1 MNTHPEAVRARHDAQ
16 QQMLHVIE
24 AMMDGDADDAQAHLV
39 RWRDRSRYAIQLE
52 HAEEVTNTVSP
63 EAEEAANLR
72 LLLAECYDRLQYR
85 EHCGGLPYDVESRV
99 QRALR
104 QLGGIKISK

>member
-1 MNTHPEAVRARHDAQ
+1 MNIHPEAVKARHDTQ
-16 QQMLHVIE
+16 QELLHVIE
-24 AMMDGDADDAQAHLV
+24 AMMDGDADDAQVHLV

-52 HAEEVTNTVSP
+52 HAEEVANTVSP

-85 EHCGGLPYDVESRV
+85 EHCGGLPYHVESHV
-99 QRALR
+99 QKALSP
-104 QLGGIKISK
+104 LGGLKIHK